1 MMLEVIKI
9 ERWTDILTAREVS
22 INLGM
27 NPKYVYH
34 LWKRDSDMLL
44 DGSVEMKGS
53 TLLITKEG
61 YEHLK
66 MLTKKESDLA
76 INWANSKVNNE
87 VLVPLLELSMIY
99 YTESYRALLEPKY
112 GFLKLPLFPIKPHL
126 HLQVQL

>member
-1 MMLEVIKI
+1 MMCYISKYRGVCLFDFMMLEVIKI

-44 DGSVEMKGS
+44 EGSVEMKGS
-53 TLLITKEG
+53 TLLITREG

-76 INWANSKVNNE
+76 INWTNSKVNNE
-87 VLVPLLELSMIY
+87 VLVPLLNSQWFIIRKVTGHY
-99 YTESYRALLEPKY
+99 
-112 GFLKLPLFPIKPHL
+112 
-126 HLQVQL
+126 